1 MAESKISAIFFTMED
16 NMYMY
21 IPRLRRISDVINEMK
36 KADPESI
43 ITYYTIIKLIEV
55 GKLTALK
62 YGNAWLINL
71 DELYCILGGKPY
83 EENNVG

>member
-16 NMYMY
+16 NMY

-43 ITYYTIIKLIEV
+43 ITYYTIIKLIKV

-83 EENNVG
+83 EEDNIG

>member
-16 NMYMY
+16 SMY

-36 KADPESI
+36 KADPDSI
-43 ITYYTIIKLIEV
+43 ITHYTIIMLIEV

-71 DELYCILGGKPY
+71 DELYCVLGGKPY

>member
-1 MAESKISAIFFTMED
+1 MLFDGCIR
-16 NMYMY
+16 N
-21 IPRLRRISDVINEMK
+21 RRCGKGK
-36 KADPESI
+36 KLSLKTADPENI

-71 DELYCILGGKPY
+71 DELYCVLGGKPY
-83 EENNVG
+83 EEDNVW

>member
-16 NMYMY
+16 NMY

-36 KADPESI
+36 KADPDSI

-71 DELYCILGGKPY
+71 DELYCVLGGRPY
-83 EENNVG
+83 EEDNVG

>member
-1 MAESKISAIFFTMED
+1 
-16 NMYMY
+16 
-21 IPRLRRISDVINEMK
+21 MK

-83 EENNVG
+83 EEDNVG

>member
-16 NMYMY
+16 NMY

-43 ITYYTIIKLIEV
+43 ITYYSIIKLIEV

-71 DELYCILGGKPY
+71 DELYCVLGGKPY

>member
-16 NMYMY
+16 NMY

-43 ITYYTIIKLIEV
+43 ITYYTIIKLIEL

-83 EENNVG
+83 EEDNVG

>member
-1 MAESKISAIFFTMED
+1 MAESKISAIFFIMED
-16 NMYMY
+16 NMY

-36 KADPESI
+36 KSDPESS
-43 ITYYTIIKLIEV
+43 ITYYSIIKLIEV

-71 DELYCILGGKPY
+71 DELYCVLGGKPY

>member
-1 MAESKISAIFFTMED
+1 MAESKISAIFFIMED
-16 NMYMY
+16 NMY

-83 EENNVG
+83 EEDNVG

>member
-1 MAESKISAIFFTMED
+1 MED
-16 NMYMY
+16 NMY

-43 ITYYTIIKLIEV
+43 ITYYSIIKLIEV

-71 DELYCILGGKPY
+71 DELYCVLGGKPY

>member
-16 NMYMY
+16 NMY

-36 KADPESI
+36 KADPDSI
-43 ITYYTIIKLIEV
+43 ITYYSIIKLIEV

-71 DELYCILGGKPY
+71 DELYCVLGGKPY
-83 EENNVG
+83 EEDNVG

>member
-16 NMYMY
+16 NMY
-21 IPRLRRISDVINEMK
+21 IPQLRRISDVINEMK

-71 DELYCILGGKPY
+71 DELYCVLGGKPY

>member
-16 NMYMY
+16 NMY

-36 KADPESI
+36 KADPDSI
-43 ITYYTIIKLIEV
+43 ITYYSIIKLIEV
-55 GKLTALK
+55 GKLTAMK

-71 DELYCILGGKPY
+71 DELYCVLGGKPY

>member
-16 NMYMY
+16 NMY
-21 IPRLRRISDVINEMK
+21 IPQLRRISDVINEMK

-83 EENNVG
+83 EEDNVG

>member
-1 MAESKISAIFFTMED
+1 
-16 NMYMY
+16 MY
-21 IPRLRRISDVINEMK
+21 IPRLRRISDVIKYVKEK
-36 KADPESI
+36 DPESI
-43 ITYYTIIKLIEV
+43 ITYYTIIKLIKV

-71 DELYCILGGKPY
+71 DELYCVLGGQPY

>member
-16 NMYMY
+16 SMY

-36 KADPESI
+36 KADPDSI
-43 ITYYTIIKLIEV
+43 ITYYSIIKLIEV

-71 DELYCILGGKPY
+71 DELYCVLGGKPY

>member
-16 NMYMY
+16 NMY

-36 KADPESI
+36 KADPDSI

-71 DELYCILGGKPY
+71 DELYCVLGGKPY
-83 EENNVG
+83 EEDNVG

>member
-16 NMYMY
+16 NMY

-36 KADPESI
+36 KADPDSI
-43 ITYYTIIKLIEV
+43 ITHYTIIKLIEV

-71 DELYCILGGKPY
+71 DELYCVLGGKPY
-83 EENNVG
+83 EEDNVG